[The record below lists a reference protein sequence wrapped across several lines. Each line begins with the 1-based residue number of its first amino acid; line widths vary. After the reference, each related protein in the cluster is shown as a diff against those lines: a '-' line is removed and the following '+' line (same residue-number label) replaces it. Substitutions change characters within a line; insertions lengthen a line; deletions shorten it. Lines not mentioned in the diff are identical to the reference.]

1 MEHEFEH
8 DWNDLSILDSKLIDK
23 EFDNTIEEDFS
34 IIQRF
39 KKIINEEKTK
49 IRKMLHHS
57 DNANR
62 LLHFTKNKP
71 INQKTSKTNNQ
82 KHNQTY

>member
-1 MEHEFEH
+1 MKHEFEH

-39 KKIINEEKTK
+39 KKIINEEKTEE
-49 IRKMLHHS
+49 
-57 DNANR
+57 
-62 LLHFTKNKP
+62 
-71 INQKTSKTNNQ
+71 
-82 KHNQTY
+82 